1 VRRAVR
7 QPSPPRTRLTRA
19 RVDRSAARSHLIEAF
34 YVAEAK
40 AQLGRQAGTPNDPRS
55 TR

>member
-1 VRRAVR
+1 VREATRHSA
-7 QPSPPRTRLTRA
+7 PPRTRPA
-19 RVDRSAARSHLIEAF
+19 RVRLDSSAARSHWIEAF

-40 AQLGRQAGTPNDPRS
+40 AQLGRQAGTRRPERS